1 MAFRFS
7 KKKQQEPSDAQ
18 GQKQLRRPSA
28 EDIYR
33 QVIRNA
39 KAELQ
44 RSPTSLG
51 ISGFAGGTFMG
62 LSALGTAIVLGLLG
76 TGPIATFCSRLFY
89 PLGFIVVILGRAQLF
104 TENTLYPVAL
114 VLAEKR
120 HFWKTMRLWA
130 LVLPGNVLGALAF
143 AALVSYTHALLPPI
157 QHALSHLGAEVA
169 AKPFWTIFWTGVVG
183 GWIIAMI
190 AWLVS
195 GSHSIS
201 GSIVLIWMM
210 ALVVGA
216 GDFAHCI
223 AGSCEVLVAVLT
235 HASTWGL
242 YGHWLAAAVLGNIC
256 GGVCMVTVLEYGQV
270 IYGGDADPPTGKDAP
285 LWRHAE
291 DEPRPES
298 DEEELAEG

>member
-1 MAFRFS
+1 MAFQFS
-7 KKKQQEPSDAQ
+7 KQKQEQPKTEH

-28 EDIYR
+28 EEIYR

-44 RSPTSLG
+44 RSPTSLA

-76 TGPIATFCSRLFY
+76 TGPIASFCSRMFY

-114 VLAEKR
+114 VMAEKR
-120 HFWKTMRLWA
+120 HFWKTARLWA

-143 AALVSYTHALLPPI
+143 SVLVSYTHALLPPI
-157 QHALSHLGAEVA
+157 QSALIHLGAEAA
-169 AKPFWTIFWTGVVG
+169 AKPFWTIFWSGVVG

-201 GSIVLIWMM
+201 GSILLIWMM

-223 AGSCEVLVAVLT
+223 AGSCEVLVAVLS
-235 HASTWGL
+235 HAASWAS
-242 YGHWLAAAVLGNIC
+242 YGHWLGAAVLGNIC
-256 GGVCMVTVLEYGQV
+256 GGICMVTVLEYGQV
-270 IYGGDADPPTGKDAP
+270 VYGGDAHPPTGKEAP
-285 LWRHAE
+285 LSRHAE
-291 DEPRPES
+291 DEPSGES
-298 DEEELAEG
+298 EVEGAEV